1 MSTQA
6 PTIIVTGVLLT
17 RNDREILIAQR
28 AGKPPLAGKWEF
40 PGGKVEP
47 GEDPRAALA
56 RECREEIGC
65 KIEVGDIYE
74 SIFHRAERGNI
85 LLLFYLARI
94 VHGKPTAL
102 EHTAL
107 AWVTPQQMRDFDAVY
122 REHREEYDAF
132 ARKMAAERR
141 ENYRTKGTYF

>member
-65 KIEVGDIYE
+65 EIEVGDIYE

-94 VHGKPTAL
+94 VHGEPTAL

-107 AWVTPQQMRDFDAVY
+107 AWVTPQQMRDFDLLEAD
-122 REHREEYDAF
+122 RPLI
-132 ARKMAAERR
+132 ERFIAKFPSHADHGGR
-141 ENYRTKGTYF
+141 GSHVP